1 MQKLR
6 ALKVSVV
13 CLAVVMALVML
24 SGCQKIGKA
33 NSSSNSITD
42 FDQRT
47 VTMPA
52 QVNRV
57 LGLHPVSTYA
67 IWRLAPDKLIS
78 VDWVFQWM
86 YLQSTSTKYLSDADI
101 AKLSKLPVTGTFF
114 AKMNTEQVI
123 SLKPDVII
131 TLDSDINVDKLQ
143 QQAKI
148 PVVAVGKE
156 PLSGYE
162 DTFRMV
168 GKIVG
173 NGQEADKLADFWDKT
188 LKTAQA
194 ETAKVPDSKK
204 LKVFYTGKLGNV
216 LTTVGKNTIM
226 GSVIDM
232 AGGIN
237 LGDQLSDTGNES
249 ATVSMEQ
256 ILAWNPDIIIVAT
269 EGGKQQIMNDPRWKN
284 LTAVKEGKVYVPP
297 QYGDLDSVQSI
308 LGLVWTQGLLLHNND
323 AASKAYL
330 AQEMK
335 AYYPLFFNRQITDQ
349 QINQVCTQL

>member
-1 MQKLR
+1 MRKFL
-6 ALKVSVV
+6 ALKCSVV
-13 CLAVVMALVML
+13 LLAVAMMLLLVT
-24 SGCQKIGKA
+24 GCQKSGTA
-33 NSSSNSITD
+33 SSPGTVITD
-42 FDQRT
+42 FDQRSVT
-47 VTMPA
+47 VPA
-52 QVNRV
+52 TVNRV

-67 IWRLAPDKLIS
+67 VWRLAPDKLTS

-86 YLQSTSTKYLSDADI
+86 YLQATSTKYLSDADI
-101 AKLSKLPVTGTFF
+101 AKLNKLPVTGTFF

-123 SLKPDVII
+123 SLKPDVIV

-148 PVVAVGKE
+148 PVVAVAKE
-156 PLSGYE
+156 PLSAYE

-173 NGQEADKLADFWDKT
+173 NEADADKLAAFWDKT

-194 ETAKVPDSKK
+194 ATAQAPDNKK
-204 LKVFYTGKLGNV
+204 LRVFYTGKLGDV
-216 LTTVGKNTIM
+216 LTTAGKDTVM
-226 GSVIDM
+226 GSVIDT

-249 ATVSMEQ
+249 ATVSIEQ
-256 ILAWNPDIIIVAT
+256 ILAWNPDLIIVAT
-269 EGGKQQIMNDPRWKN
+269 EGGKQQIMSDPRYKN
-284 LTAVKEGKVYVPP
+284 LTAVKDGKVYVPP

-308 LGLVWTQGLLLHNND
+308 MGLVWAQGLLLHGND
-323 AASKAYL
+323 AASQAYL

-335 AYYPLFFNRQITDQ
+335 AYYPLFFNRTITDQ
-349 QINQVCTQL
+349 QIKQPCTQL

>member
-1 MQKLR
+1 MRKLF
-6 ALKVSVV
+6 ALRLPVL
-13 CLAVVMALVML
+13 CLAVVMMILLV
-24 SGCQKIGKA
+24 SGCQKNA
-33 NSSSNSITD
+33 TTSSGTVITD
-42 FDQRT
+42 FDQRS
-47 VTMPA
+47 VTIPA
-52 QVNRV
+52 EVNHV

-67 IWRLAPDKLIS
+67 VWRLAPDKLSS

-86 YLQSTSTKYLSDADI
+86 YLQPTSTKYLSDADI
-101 AKLSKLPVTGTFF
+101 AKLNKLPVTGTFF

-143 QQAKI
+143 QQANI
-148 PVVAVGKE
+148 PVVAVAKE
-156 PLSGYE
+156 PLSAYE

-173 NGQEADKLADFWDKT
+173 NEAEADKLAAFWDTT
-188 LKTAQA
+188 LKAAQA
-194 ETAKVPDSKK
+194 ETAQVPDSKK
-204 LKVFYTGKLGNV
+204 LRVFYTGKLGDV
-216 LTTVGKNTIM
+216 LTTAGKDTVM
-226 GSVIDM
+226 GSVIDT

-249 ATVSMEQ
+249 ATVSIEQ

-269 EGGKQQIMNDPRWKN
+269 EGGKQQIMNDPRYKS
-284 LTAVKEGKVYVPP
+284 LTAVKDGKVYVPP

-308 LGLVWTQGLLLHNND
+308 MGLVWAQGLLLHNND
-323 AASKAYL
+323 AASQVYL

-335 AYYPLFFNRQITDQ
+335 TYYPLFFDRTITDQ
-349 QINQVCTQL
+349 QIHQPCTQL